1 MPEDVQVLRCPACGA
16 LDPGPRLLCANC
28 GSPGLLAHKVS
39 GAGTVASWT
48 VIHRPPARFRG
59 DGPYAVAVVDLS
71 AGVRV
76 TGRLS
81 RIPED
86 GLLPGAAVVAVDQSQ
101 QVIVFEE
108 VVA

>member
-1 MPEDVQVLRCPACGA
+1 MPKQVQVLRCPACGT

-28 GSPGLLAHKVS
+28 GSPGLIAHHVS

-48 VIHRPPARFRG
+48 VIRRPPLRFRG
-59 DGPYAVAVVDLS
+59 EGPYAVAVIDLS

-86 GLLPGAAVVAVDQSQ
+86 GLRPGAPVAAIGQSEQ
-101 QVIVFEE
+101 GIMFEE
-108 VVA
+108 GTA